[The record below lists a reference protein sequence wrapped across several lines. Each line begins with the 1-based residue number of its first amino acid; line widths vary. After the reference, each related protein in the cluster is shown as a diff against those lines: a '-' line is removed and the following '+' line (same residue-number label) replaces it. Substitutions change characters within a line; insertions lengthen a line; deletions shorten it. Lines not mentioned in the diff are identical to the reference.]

1 MPSDAR
7 WWPPSPSDL
16 LELAE
21 LAESCESA
29 EEGEEW
35 IQQRCAFYR
44 RLYAI
49 GNGVRVVDTIMTLR
63 AEVSRYLLEKRFC
76 PGWHRELLENLAT
89 ADTEGAAR
97 FLEDHLMEVLES
109 MEEEISVVDRWNKAI
124 DGTKEM
130 KEEQVVFYRGGERVV
145 GDLYLP
151 EAGKG
156 EPRPAVVQGTGL
168 DGFAHRPAL
177 SSLSRGFP
185 GGGNRGPR
193 HSTTEGAGTPMATR
207 WGSRPADNWRISPT
221 P

>member
-1 MPSDAR
+1 MVNIPHRGATVRELSPAELR
-7 WWPPSPSDL
+7 ELYELRVVVECFAVRRSVVAVSPSDL

-76 PGWHRELLENLAT
+76 PGWHRELLETLAT

-109 MEEEISVVDRWNKAI
+109 MEEEMSVVDRWNKAI
-124 DGTKEM
+124 DGTK
-130 KEEQVVFYRGGERVV
+130 K
-145 GDLYLP
+145 
-151 EAGKG
+151 
-156 EPRPAVVQGTGL
+156 
-168 DGFAHRPAL
+168 
-177 SSLSRGFP
+177 
-185 GGGNRGPR
+185 
-193 HSTTEGAGTPMATR
+193 
-207 WGSRPADNWRISPT
+207 
-221 P
+221 